1 MFEPLKIGTWASVDE
16 QCSIRSIS
24 HIEDGSVTLVFGGH
38 DTFELYL
45 TRPALL
51 ALIQVAETALNDLR
65 EASESAGR
73 LLSNWGSGPTSST
86 TQCAGMP
93 GASQHPNLNFRV
105 PEHYYLVVERV
116 RAWRGFRGLAGIGA
130 LVTACALAVGSTGC
144 GAIEADDGKPTVLT
158 TFTVL
163 ADIAANVAGEHLTVE
178 SITKPGAEIHGYEPT
193 PGDIKKAAKADLIL
207 DNGMN
212 LEAWFSQFVEDSEAA
227 HVTVSDGVEPMSI
240 TEDAYQGKPNPHAW
254 MSPLN
259 VRTYVD
265 NMVTAFSELDPDHAA
280 DFRAN
285 GDKYKAEL
293 QRVNDELVADLSVLP
308 QHQRAL
314 VTCEGAFSYLA
325 RDAGLTEKYIWPVN
339 AEQQATPQQITS
351 AIEFVRAN
359 QVPAVFCESTV
370 SDAPMR
376 RVVEATGAT
385 FGGVLYVDSLSAP
398 DGPVPTYL
406 ELIRH
411 DADLIGAALTGS
423 KP

>member
-1 MFEPLKIGTWASVDE
+1 M
-16 QCSIRSIS
+16 
-24 HIEDGSVTLVFGGH
+24 
-38 DTFELYL
+38 
-45 TRPALL
+45 
-51 ALIQVAETALNDLR
+51 
-65 EASESAGR
+65 
-73 LLSNWGSGPTSST
+73 
-86 TQCAGMP
+86 
-93 GASQHPNLNFRV
+93 GA
-105 PEHYYLVVERV
+105 
-116 RAWRGFRGLAGIGA
+116 
-130 LVTACALAVGSTGC
+130 TGC

-212 LEAWFSQFVEDSEAA
+212 LEAWFGQFVEDSEAA
-227 HVTVSDGVEPMSI
+227 HVTVSDGVAPMSI

-265 NMVTAFSELDPDHAA
+265 NMVTAFSELDPGHAA

-293 QRVNDELVADLSVLP
+293 QRVNDELVAELSVLP

-351 AIEFVRAN
+351 AIEFVLAN

-376 RVVEATGAT
+376 RVVEATGAS